1 MECVFCEENRKPR
14 QAIVTVPAT
23 TQLLAIE
30 KVRAECKRRFG
41 KALLLQTEIKEEIV
55 LNKRKLTI
63 NWSAFISDHIF
74 T

>member
-1 MECVFCEENRKPR
+1 MISKYVVECVFCEENRKPR

-23 TQLLAIE
+23 TQLAIE

-55 LNKRKLTI
+55 FEQKE
-63 NWSAFISDHIF
+63 S
-74 T
+74 